1 MKKNLLH
8 IGLFGF
14 VLAGGVGLSSGLAAA
29 PAETGVVV
37 SVTLAAAL
45 ERAWSAAPEQALA
58 TGREAQ
64 AQALQRHADA
74 FLPQAPNL
82 ALSGQAGAYAQ
93 GEPSGTYSEWIA
105 GVELPLW
112 RPGQADVLRRLAAGT
127 QDLAE
132 AERAALRL
140 ELAGM
145 LREAGWDV
153 LQAKARVQG
162 LQQALDELRVAEKKM
177 QRAVALGERARV
189 DALVLAAEVADVAQ
203 QVASAQQALQQAVLV
218 WRALSQQEALPGAWR
233 EALAGER
240 PIELHPAAQ
249 AARAAWLRAGGE
261 RQAGVLAAEGAPMLG
276 LGARQDRTPGAETL
290 NAVVVTLSMP
300 LPWEA
305 ARGAAEAPLRY
316 AELEAET
323 AWAKQLR
330 ALATARDAARLAL
343 DGARTQL
350 GLTEARMALELESL
364 RLAKR
369 QVEEGQMD
377 ALDFVTVL
385 RRAREAVLAAELA
398 KLELERA
405 VSRVNQAEGVV

>member
-1 MKKNLLH
+1 MPPMKRNLLP
-8 IGLFGF
+8 IGLFGL
-14 VLAGGVGLSSGLAAA
+14 VLAWGGSLAAA
-29 PAETGVVV
+29 PAETGIVV
-37 SVTLAAAL
+37 SVTLTAAL

-58 TGREAQ
+58 AGREAQ
-64 AQALQRHADA
+64 AQALQRHAEA
-74 FLPQAPNL
+74 WLPQAPNL
-82 ALSGQAGAYAQ
+82 ALSGQAGSYAQ
-93 GEPSGTYSEWIA
+93 GEPSGSYSEWIA

-112 RPGQADVLRRLAAGT
+112 RTGQAEVLRRLAAGT

-140 ELAGM
+140 ELAGL

-153 LQAKARVQG
+153 LQAQARVQNV
-162 LQQALDELRVAEKKM
+162 QRALDEVRVAEKKI
-177 QRAVALGERARV
+177 QRALALGERARV
-189 DALVLAAEVADVAQ
+189 DAVTLAAEVADVAQ
-203 QVASAQQALQQAVLV
+203 QATAAQLSLQQAVLV
-218 WRALSQQEALPGAWR
+218 WRALSRQEVLPSEWR
-233 EALAGER
+233 EVLASER
-240 PIELHPAAQ
+240 PLEQHPAAQ

-261 RQAGVLAAEGAPMLG
+261 RQVGVLAAEGAPVLG

-316 AELEAET
+316 AELEAEV
-323 AWAKQLR
+323 AWVKQLR

-343 DGARTQL
+343 DGARAQRVL
-350 GLTEARMALELESL
+350 ADARMKLEQESL
-364 RLAKR
+364 RLAQR

-385 RRAREAVLAAELA
+385 RRAREAGLAAELA
-398 KLELERA
+398 KIEVERA

>member
-1 MKKNLLH
+1 MKRNLLH
-8 IGLFGF
+8 IGLFGL
-14 VLAGGVGLSSGLAAA
+14 VLAWCGNLAAA
-29 PAETGVVV
+29 PAETGIVV

-45 ERAWSAAPEQALA
+45 ERAWSAAPEQTLA

-64 AQALQRHADA
+64 AQALQRHAEA
-74 FLPQAPNL
+74 WLPQAPNL
-82 ALSGQAGAYAQ
+82 ALSGQAGAYSPSD
-93 GEPSGTYSEWIA
+93 PSGTYSELIA

-112 RPGQADVLRRLAAGT
+112 RPGQAEVLRRLAAGT

-140 ELAGM
+140 ELAGV

-153 LQAKARVQG
+153 LQAQVRVLG
-162 LQQALDELRVAEKKM
+162 LQRALDEVRVAEKKI
-177 QRAVALGERARV
+177 QRALALGERARV
-189 DALVLAAEVADVAQ
+189 DAVTLAAEVADVAQ
-203 QVASAQQALQQAVLV
+203 QVAAAQLSLQQAVLV
-218 WRALSQQEALPGAWR
+218 WRALSRQEALPGEWR
-233 EALAGER
+233 EVLASER
-240 PIELHPAAQ
+240 PVEQHPAAQ

-261 RQAGVLAAEGAPMLG
+261 RQAGMLAAEGTPMLG

-316 AELEAET
+316 AELEAEV
-323 AWAKQLR
+323 AWVKQLR
-330 ALATARDAARLAL
+330 ALATARDTARLAL

-350 GLTEARMALELESL
+350 VLADARMKLEQESL
-364 RLAKR
+364 RLAQR

-385 RRAREAVLAAELA
+385 RRAREAGLAAELA
-398 KLELERA
+398 KIELERA

>member
-1 MKKNLLH
+1 MH
-8 IGLFGF
+8 M
-14 VLAGGVGLSSGLAAA
+14 ARWPARGLSRHRSQSRA
-29 PAETGVVV
+29 P
-37 SVTLAAAL
+37 
-45 ERAWSAAPEQALA
+45 RA
-58 TGREAQ
+58 GRVLS
-64 AQALQRHADA
+64 LQ
-74 FLPQAPNL
+74 
-82 ALSGQAGAYAQ
+82 
-93 GEPSGTYSEWIA
+93 
-105 GVELPLW
+105 
-112 RPGQADVLRRLAAGT
+112 
-127 QDLAE
+127 
-132 AERAALRL
+132 
-140 ELAGM
+140 
-145 LREAGWDV
+145 
-153 LQAKARVQG
+153 
-162 LQQALDELRVAEKKM
+162 
-177 QRAVALGERARV
+177 
-189 DALVLAAEVADVAQ
+189 
-203 QVASAQQALQQAVLV
+203 
-218 WRALSQQEALPGAWR
+218 ALPGAWR

-249 AARAAWLRAGGE
+249 AARSAWRRAGGE
-261 RQAGVLAAEGAPMLG
+261 REAGVLAAEGAPVLG
-276 LGARQDRTPGAETL
+276 LAARQDRTPGAEAL

-350 GLTEARMALELESL
+350 SLAETRMALELESL

-369 QVEEGQMD
+369 QVEEGQLD

-385 RRAREAVLAAELA
+385 RRAREAVLAAELS